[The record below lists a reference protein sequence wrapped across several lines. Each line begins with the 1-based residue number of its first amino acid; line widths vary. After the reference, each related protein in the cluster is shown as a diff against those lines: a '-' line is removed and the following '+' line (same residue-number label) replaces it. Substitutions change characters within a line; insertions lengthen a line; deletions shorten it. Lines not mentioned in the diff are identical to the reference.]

1 MLTGSEEG
9 SLSEATM
16 NILTPFLIEGILND
30 EWDNYYKALEK
41 EFGDLFTEARF
52 DNNGE
57 KWNDTDIADNC
68 YQIMKTC
75 LSKDAKASKGYY
87 SAHDYQ
93 FFYDWRYDPMET
105 ADKLH
110 AHIEAVKKVT
120 GSEKV
125 AIISRCLG
133 TSAVMAYLSK
143 YGTDSVHGV
152 SFNGS
157 TAAGGE
163 IISETISGKFVLD
176 VNAINRMV
184 MDFESLGWFDLDSFV
199 TSSIDL
205 AAKTL
210 AVTGFELNETEL
222 YAKLVQG
229 VTSAL
234 TLSTFFT
241 WPSYWALVCEEDYE
255 DALYYVFGEEG
266 SEKEKNIK
274 IL

>member
-1 MLTGSEEG
+1 MINNINSTESNLVLTQLFYCIVNEEKVV
-9 SLSEATM
+9 E
-16 NILTPFLIEGILND
+16 
-30 EWDNYYKALEK
+30 
-41 EFGDLFTEARF
+41 F

-163 IISETISGKFVLD
+163 IISETNIRSMMLFSVVK
-176 VNAINRMV
+176 A
-184 MDFESLGWFDLDSFV
+184 SLFIEFF
-199 TSSIDL
+199 I
-205 AAKTL
+205 
-210 AVTGFELNETEL
+210 FPPHLN
-222 YAKLVQG
+222 V
-229 VTSAL
+229 
-234 TLSTFFT
+234 
-241 WPSYWALVCEEDYE
+241 
-255 DALYYVFGEEG
+255 
-266 SEKEKNIK
+266 
-274 IL
+274 